1 MAFLGFIKDFPRCSP
16 AFKLRLLRALPG
28 GWRHTAGGGL
38 EGERPERTDILRRS
52 LHGRAGAVTR
62 FHRRLRW
69 FSPLISPEIPSDS
82 AESCFCLFHVVSLFL
97 PFAFFSHFFHHFFIF
112 SLFLIFSPPFCVCLC
127 LSSFFLFYLPFVPF
141 FIPSLLFIVFLFFLL
156 FLLLLV
162 LCLLLWKPWPT
173 LEEWCYVLSKT
184 RSGKTC
190 HTMQHNE
197 CQPNRENWMNFGYVA
212 SI

>member
-1 MAFLGFIKDFPRCSP
+1 
-16 AFKLRLLRALPG
+16 
-28 GWRHTAGGGL
+28 
-38 EGERPERTDILRRS
+38 
-52 LHGRAGAVTR
+52 
-62 FHRRLRW
+62 
-69 FSPLISPEIPSDS
+69 
-82 AESCFCLFHVVSLFL
+82 LFHVVSLFL
-97 PFAFFSHFFHHFFIF
+97 PFAFFSHFFSSFFH
-112 SLFLIFSPPFCVCLC
+112 LFIVSHIFSPFLC
-127 LSSFFLFYLPFVPF
+127 LFV
-141 FIPSLLFIVFLFFLL
+141 SLFILLVLSSLRSFLYSFVTVYCFSFFLL

>member
-1 MAFLGFIKDFPRCSP
+1 MLFPC
-16 AFKLRLLRALPG
+16 FFRLLSFLIFFIIFSSFHCFSYFLP
-28 GWRHTAGGGL
+28 L
-38 EGERPERTDILRRS
+38 SVFVCVS
-52 LHGRAGAVTR
+52 LHSSCSI
-62 FHRRLRW
+62 F
-69 FSPLISPEIPSDS
+69 PL
-82 AESCFCLFHVVSLFL
+82 FLSLFL
-97 PFAFFSHFFHHFFIF
+97 RY
-112 SLFLIFSPPFCVCLC
+112 C
-127 LSSFFLFYLPFVPF
+127 
-141 FIPSLLFIVFLFFLL
+141 LLFFFFFF

>member
-1 MAFLGFIKDFPRCSP
+1 
-16 AFKLRLLRALPG
+16 
-28 GWRHTAGGGL
+28 
-38 EGERPERTDILRRS
+38 
-52 LHGRAGAVTR
+52 VTR

-156 FLLLLV
+156 SSSSCSLSSSLETLAYFRGMV
-162 LCLLLWKPWPT
+162 LRAK
-173 LEEWCYVLSKT
+173 
-184 RSGKTC
+184 
-190 HTMQHNE
+190 
-197 CQPNRENWMNFGYVA
+197 
-212 SI
+212 